1 MLVIIILL
9 SLYIF
14 LRLFIYGIYEIKENQ
29 NKVAGISMI
38 IISIFCLIAPAV
50 VGKLG
55 QSFFPDVGKNDCP

>member
-50 VGKLG
+50 GG
-55 QSFFPDVGKNDCP
+55 N